1 MRKSLLSA
9 SIAFFVAG
17 VSLQANATSLLD
29 AYKDAMQNDPATLKA
44 KAQYDIAKESE
55 ETAFSSLLPNIGFR
69 GSYEMA
75 NYQGTSTETGNDF
88 DTDEN
93 TLSYGFSLSQTIFNM
108 GDWYSL
114 DASEKRALQA
124 QAGYDLAQQ
133 ALISRVTR
141 AYFDVLKAQDNL
153 EFVQA
158 EKKAIERQLVQTR
171 ERFNVGLTAITDVHE
186 AQAKFDNA
194 VATEIRASNNV
205 EIAKEGLREITGKYY
220 ANFDGLNTMRFEATM
235 PSPANVQSWVT
246 KSENAN
252 LELKSKE
259 LALEAAK
266 FDIKQA
272 RSGHYPTLTLD
283 ASIGSSEKETN
294 SVTGEPTDSSTI
306 GLTLNVPIY
315 TGGATTSRVRSAQAS
330 YVVASEDRELTHR
343 SVVRQVRTSYAD
355 VVALVSS
362 IKALEQSVVSADSAL
377 KATQAGFEVGTRT
390 IVDVLNSTQNLYRA
404 KSSLSSARYDYILA
418 MMSLKQSS
426 GALTSQDVEAVD
438 SGLAKSS

>member
-1 MRKSLLSA
+1 MIVYFLL
-9 SIAFFVAG
+9 FD
-17 VSLQANATSLLD
+17 LY
-29 AYKDAMQNDPATLKA
+29 AY
-44 KAQYDIAKESE
+44 
-55 ETAFSSLLPNIGFR
+55 
-69 GSYEMA
+69 
-75 NYQGTSTETGNDF
+75 
-88 DTDEN
+88 
-93 TLSYGFSLSQTIFNM
+93 
-108 GDWYSL
+108 
-114 DASEKRALQA
+114 
-124 QAGYDLAQQ
+124 
-133 ALISRVTR
+133 
-141 AYFDVLKAQDNL
+141 
-153 EFVQA
+153 
-158 EKKAIERQLVQTR
+158 LVICL
-171 ERFNVGLTAITDVHE
+171 FYI
-186 AQAKFDNA
+186 
-194 VATEIRASNNV
+194 
-205 EIAKEGLREITGKYY
+205 
-220 ANFDGLNTMRFEATM
+220 
-235 PSPANVQSWVT
+235 
-246 KSENAN
+246 NAN